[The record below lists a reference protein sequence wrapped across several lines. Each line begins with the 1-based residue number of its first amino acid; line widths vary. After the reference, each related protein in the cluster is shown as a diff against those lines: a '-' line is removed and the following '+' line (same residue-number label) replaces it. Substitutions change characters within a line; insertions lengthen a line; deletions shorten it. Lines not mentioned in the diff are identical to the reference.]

1 MSRNSHIDP
10 KGPQESHN
18 QRRSSARRVRMST
31 IAVAAPCAALIP
43 VTPTAASNAE
53 LPSEGGAGASAVTTV
68 EGSDLQETAQFLAEQ
83 FDVDVSTALA
93 RLNHQEKV
101 APLLA
106 DWWSRY
112 PDAYGGAHRPDGF
125 AVGTTVR
132 WVGQPPNDVVA
143 AAAAISRHIRFD
155 VTADVSAPALV
166 GLAEQVNTRMAEAGF
181 TGYATEPDLR
191 NQNISISA
199 WGDGPRN
206 MSQAAIQDA
215 VGALLPASVGLDVE
229 EVTSS
234 PSLDA
239 ATRGGTAAVR
249 SGRTQASCTFAFTV
263 RQGSSWGVLT
273 AGHCSND
280 LDYLDP
286 VTGRTRNATFE
297 EEHIGYYGDFAW
309 YSVSGTASDRFHI
322 SRTGSLQVTSVKAWQ
337 SIAIGDYYCH
347 YGQRSNKTRCGTVH
361 GTNLCFQGD
370 TSSCNQVRISGAT
383 PAAQGGDSGG
393 PWYSGSTA
401 VGIYKGRWTTAW
413 GVMHYFT
420 PVDIAAD
427 DLGVEVVIH

>member
-1 MSRNSHIDP
+1 MSKNNQVHLKRP
-10 KGPQESHN
+10 KMCSN
-18 QRRSSARRVRMST
+18 QWRSPARRVWMSA
-31 IAVAAPCAALIP
+31 IVLAALWAALVP
-43 VTPTAASNAE
+43 ATPTAAYSAE
-53 LPSEGGAGASAVTTV
+53 LPSESGIGPSAVTTV
-68 EGSDLQETAQFLAEQ
+68 DGSGLRETAQFLAGQ
-83 FDVDVSTALA
+83 FGVDVSTALA
-93 RLNHQEKV
+93 RLNHQEEV

-125 AVGTTVR
+125 AIGTTVR

-143 AAAAISRHIRFD
+143 AAAAVSPHIGFD
-155 VTADVSAPALV
+155 VTADVSAATLV

-181 TGYATEPDLR
+181 AGYATEPDLR

-199 WGDGPRN
+199 WGDGPENLSRT
-206 MSQAAIQDA
+206 SIQDV

-229 EVTSS
+229 AVTSS

-263 RQGSSWGVLT
+263 KQGSRWGVLT

-322 SRTGSLQVTSVKAWQ
+322 SRTSSLQVTSVKAWQ

-383 PAAQGGDSGG
+383 PVAQGGDSGG

-401 VGIYKGRWTTAW
+401 VGIYKGRWTTPW